1 MSSVAAIRVLLVDD
15 HRLVADALAN
25 ILRAD
30 PEIDVT
36 GIASSG
42 PEAIALAKRL
52 QPSLIVMDIG
62 LPGMDG
68 IEATWILRRQ
78 FPGIPVL
85 ILTMHDQEAY
95 VLEGLRAGAA
105 GYLLKTAS
113 PTQFM
118 DAVRRVHAGQ
128 SVLDTRIAPAAVS
141 RAASPRLARR
151 GPFPLSKREV
161 EVVQNVVAGRAVRAI
176 ALELHLSAHTVRN
189 HLKSAYRKLGVHSQA
204 EVAVHAIRRG
214 IAQA

>member
-1 MSSVAAIRVLLVDD
+1 VAAISVLIVDD
-15 HRLVADALAN
+15 HRLVADALAHV
-25 ILRAD
+25 LRTD
-30 PEIDVT
+30 PDVEVA

-42 PEAIALAKRL
+42 PEAIAFAKRL

-78 FPGIPVL
+78 FPAIPVL
-85 ILTMHDQEAY
+85 ILTMYDQEAY
-95 VLEGLRAGAA
+95 VLEGLRAGAV

-113 PTQFM
+113 PTQFL
-118 DAVRRVHAGQ
+118 DAVRRVHAGRA
-128 SVLDTRIAPAAVS
+128 VLDTRIAPAAIS
-141 RAASPRLARR
+141 RAAAPRLASR
-151 GPFPLSKREV
+151 GPFPLSKREMQ
-161 EVVQNVVAGRAVRAI
+161 VVQKIVAGRAVRNI

>member
-1 MSSVAAIRVLLVDD
+1 MAVIRALIVDD
-15 HRLVADALAN
+15 HRLVADALAR
-25 ILRAD
+25 LLQAD
-30 PEIDVT
+30 PDVEVV
-36 GIASSG
+36 GRASTG

-52 QPSLIVMDIG
+52 QPSLVIMDIG

-68 IEATWILRRQ
+68 VEATWMLRRQ
-78 FPGIPVL
+78 MPAIPVL

-113 PTQFM
+113 PAQFL

-128 SVLDTRIAPAAVS
+128 SVLDGRIAGAAGT
-141 RAASPRLARR
+141 RAAAPRLAKR
-151 GPFPLSKREV
+151 GPFPLSKRET
-161 EVVQNVVAGRAVRAI
+161 EVVQKVVAGRAVRTI
-176 ALELHLSAHTVRN
+176 AQELHLSAHTVRN
-189 HLKSAYRKLGVHSQA
+189 HLKSVYRKLGVHSQA
-204 EVAVHAIRRG
+204 EAAVHAVRRG

>member
-1 MSSVAAIRVLLVDD
+1 MAAISVLIVDD
-15 HRLVADALAN
+15 HRLVADALAGV
-25 ILRAD
+25 LRSD
-30 PEIDVT
+30 PDVEVA
-36 GIASSG
+36 GIGSSG

-68 IEATWILRRQ
+68 VEATWMLRRQ
-78 FPGIPVL
+78 FPSIPVL

-95 VLEGLRAGAA
+95 VLEGLRAGAS
-105 GYLLKTAS
+105 GYLLKTAT
-113 PTQFM
+113 PAQFL
-118 DAVRRVHAGQ
+118 DAIHRVHAGQ
-128 SVLDTRIAPAAVS
+128 SVLDTRIAPAAIS
-141 RAASPRLARR
+141 RAAAPRLASR
-151 GPFPLSKREV
+151 GPCPLSKRET
-161 EVVQNVVAGRAVRAI
+161 EVVQRVVAGRAVRHI
-176 ALELHLSAHTVRN
+176 ARELHLSAHTVRN